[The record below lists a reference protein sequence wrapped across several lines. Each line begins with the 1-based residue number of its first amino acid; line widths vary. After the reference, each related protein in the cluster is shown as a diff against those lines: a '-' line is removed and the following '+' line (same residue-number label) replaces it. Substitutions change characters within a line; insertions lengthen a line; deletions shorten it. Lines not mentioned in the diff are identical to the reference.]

1 MDASNNSRF
10 RGGRRPVLVVDD
22 ELINRELLG
31 NMLAAE
37 YDVIYAENGKEALDI
52 VRDNADTLSIIL
64 LDVIMPV
71 MDGFET
77 LQILKQD
84 EKLKRIPVIV
94 LTSERSYEVRCLQL
108 GASDFIKKPYELPEV
123 VLARV
128 KRTIELSEATYII
141 QTTEHDELTHLYNQE
156 YFYQYAGQ
164 YDRRSPD
171 TPMDAV
177 TIDIDHFHM
186 LNELYGREVCNEL
199 LINLSS
205 ELNKVAS
212 EMNGIACRKGADVF
226 LLYCPHFTE
235 YQALIDRLQLAVT
248 DPNIKTTVRLK
259 MGIYPEADKSIDLR
273 SRFDRAKLARD
284 PVYHSF
290 SPAIAFYDDLLHKK
304 MMLSEQLLNEMDEAL
319 EQKQFKVYYQ
329 PKYNI
334 TGDVPVLSSAEALV
348 RWDHPQLG
356 MISPAVFVPLFEEN
370 GLIQRLDHYVWE
382 ETAAQMRRW
391 NDKYDFALP
400 VSVNVSRVDMFSPN
414 LIDDFK
420 RLVDENRLETE
431 NFLLEITE
439 SAYTEN
445 SEQIVKIVEDL
456 SAAGFKVEMDDFG
469 SGYSSLNMLS
479 QMPIDVLKLDMSFIR
494 NVLDS
499 EKNMH
504 ILRIMM
510 QIKTLLGVPIIAE
523 GVEKKEQLDLLKD
536 MGCDIVQGYYFSAP
550 VPPEKFEKFIEE
562 RIAL

>member
-1 MDASNNSRF
+1 MNETNNSRF
-10 RGGRRPVLVVDD
+10 RGVRRPVLVVDD
-22 ELINRELLG
+22 EFINREMLG
-31 NMLAAE
+31 NMLADD

-52 VRDNADTLSIIL
+52 VRENADTLSIIL

-108 GASDFIKKPYELPEV
+108 GASDFIKKPYDLPEV
-123 VLARV
+123 VQARV
-128 KRTIELSEATYII
+128 NRTIELSEATYII
-141 QTTEHDELTHLYNQE
+141 KTTEHDTLTDLYNLE

-164 YDRRSPD
+164 YDRRSPN
-171 TPMDAV
+171 TPMDAI

-186 LNELYGREVCNEL
+186 LNELYGRELCNDL
-199 LINLSS
+199 LIKLGA
-205 ELNKVAS
+205 ELNKIAS

-235 YQALIDRLQLAVT
+235 YEPLINRLQLSLT
-248 DPNIKTTVRLK
+248 DLNLKTSVRLK
-259 MGIYPEADKSIDLR
+259 MGIYPEVDKSIDLR

-284 PVYHSF
+284 PVHSF
-290 SPAIAFYDDLLHKK
+290 TQTISFYDDMLHKK
-304 MMLSEQLLNEMDEAL
+304 MMLSQQLMNEVDAAL

-334 TGDVPVLSSAEALV
+334 IGDVPYLSSAEALI
-348 RWDHPQLG
+348 RWIHPQLG
-356 MISPAVFVPLFEEN
+356 MISPGVFIPLFEEN
-370 GLIQRLDHYVWE
+370 GLVQKLDHYVWE

-391 NDKYDFALP
+391 KDKYGFDLP
-400 VSVNVSRVDMFSPN
+400 VSVNVSRIDMFDPN
-414 LIDDFK
+414 LIDNFK
-420 RLVDENRLETE
+420 RLVDENGLETE
-431 NFLLEITE
+431 NYLLEITE

-445 SEQIVKIVEDL
+445 AEQIVRIVENL
-456 SAAGFKVEMDDFG
+456 RAAGFKVEMDDFG
-469 SGYSSLNMLS
+469 SGYSSLNMLA

-494 NVLDS
+494 DVLGN
-499 EKNMH
+499 EKNLH
-504 ILRIMM
+504 ILGIMM
-510 QIKTLLGVPIIAE
+510 QIKSFLNVPIVAE
-523 GVEKKEQLDLLKD
+523 GVEKKEQLDLLKN

-562 RIAL
+562 RIRS

>member
-1 MDASNNSRF
+1 MNETNNSRF
-10 RGGRRPVLVVDD
+10 RGVRRPVLVVDD
-22 ELINRELLG
+22 EFINREMLG
-31 NMLAAE
+31 NMLADD

-52 VRDNADTLSIIL
+52 VRENADTLSIIL

-108 GASDFIKKPYELPEV
+108 GASDFIKKPYDLPEV
-123 VLARV
+123 VQARV
-128 KRTIELSEATYII
+128 NRTIELSEATYII
-141 QTTEHDELTHLYNQE
+141 KTTEHDTLTDLYNLE

-164 YDRRSPD
+164 YDRRSPN
-171 TPMDAV
+171 TPMDAI

-186 LNELYGREVCNEL
+186 LNELYGRELCNDL
-199 LINLSS
+199 LIKLGA
-205 ELNKVAS
+205 ELNKIAS

-235 YQALIDRLQLAVT
+235 YEPLINRLQLSLT
-248 DPNIKTTVRLK
+248 DLNLKTSVRLK
-259 MGIYPEADKSIDLR
+259 MGIYPEVDKSIDLR

-284 PVYHSF
+284 PVHSF
-290 SPAIAFYDDLLHKK
+290 TQTISFYDDMLHKK
-304 MMLSEQLLNEMDEAL
+304 MMLSQQLMNEVDAAL

-334 TGDVPVLSSAEALV
+334 IGDVPYLSSAEALI
-348 RWDHPQLG
+348 RWIHPQLG
-356 MISPAVFVPLFEEN
+356 MISPGVFIPLFEEN
-370 GLIQRLDHYVWE
+370 GLVQKLDHYVWE

-391 NDKYDFALP
+391 KDKYGFDLP
-400 VSVNVSRVDMFSPN
+400 VSVNVSRIDMFDPN
-414 LIDDFK
+414 LIDNFK
-420 RLVDENRLETE
+420 RLVDENGLETE
-431 NFLLEITE
+431 NYLLEITE

-445 SEQIVKIVEDL
+445 AEQIVRIVENL
-456 SAAGFKVEMDDFG
+456 RAAGFKVEMDDFG
-469 SGYSSLNMLS
+469 SGYSSLNMLA

-494 NVLDS
+494 DVLGN
-499 EKNMH
+499 EKNLH
-504 ILRIMM
+504 ILGIMM
-510 QIKTLLGVPIIAE
+510 QIKSFLNVPIVAE
-523 GVEKKEQLDLLKD
+523 GVEKKEQLDLLKN

-562 RIAL
+562 RIKL

>member
-1 MDASNNSRF
+1 MNETNNSRF

-22 ELINRELLG
+22 EFINREMLG
-31 NMLAAE
+31 NMLADD

-52 VRDNADTLSIIL
+52 VRENADTLSIIL

-108 GASDFIKKPYELPEV
+108 GASDFIKKPYDLPEV
-123 VLARV
+123 VQARV
-128 KRTIELSEATYII
+128 NRTIELSEATYII
-141 QTTEHDELTHLYNQE
+141 KTTEHDTLTDLYNLE

-164 YDRRSPD
+164 YDRRSPN
-171 TPMDAV
+171 TPMDAI

-186 LNELYGREVCNEL
+186 LNELYGRELCNDL
-199 LINLSS
+199 LIKLGA
-205 ELNKVAS
+205 ELNKIAS

-235 YQALIDRLQLAVT
+235 YEPLINRLQLSLT
-248 DPNIKTTVRLK
+248 DLNLKTSVRLK
-259 MGIYPEADKSIDLR
+259 MGIYPEVDKSIDLR

-284 PVYHSF
+284 PVHSF
-290 SPAIAFYDDLLHKK
+290 TQTISFYDDMLHKK
-304 MMLSEQLLNEMDEAL
+304 MMLSQQLMNEVDAAL

-334 TGDVPVLSSAEALV
+334 IGDVPYLSSAEALI
-348 RWDHPQLG
+348 RWIHPQLG
-356 MISPAVFVPLFEEN
+356 MISPGVFIPLFEEN
-370 GLIQRLDHYVWE
+370 GLVQKLDHYVWE

-391 NDKYDFALP
+391 KDKYGFDLP
-400 VSVNVSRVDMFSPN
+400 VSVNVSRIDMFDPN
-414 LIDDFK
+414 LIDNFK
-420 RLVDENRLETE
+420 RLVDENGLETE
-431 NFLLEITE
+431 NYLLEITE

-445 SEQIVKIVEDL
+445 AEQIVRIVENL
-456 SAAGFKVEMDDFG
+456 RAAGFKVEMDDFG
-469 SGYSSLNMLS
+469 SGYSSLNMLA

-494 NVLDS
+494 DVLGN
-499 EKNMH
+499 EKNLH
-504 ILRIMM
+504 ILGIMM
-510 QIKTLLGVPIIAE
+510 QIKSFLNVPIVAE
-523 GVEKKEQLDLLKD
+523 GVEKKEQLDLLKN

-562 RIAL
+562 RIRS